1 MNEKDYLKLIGQNIT
16 KVRKR
21 KNLTL
26 VQLGD
31 ICNIEKS
38 NLIPI
43 EKGRTNVT
51 ATTLLKIA
59 NALEVDVQDFFKF

>member
-1 MNEKDYLKLIGQNIT
+1 MNEKDYLKLIGQNIS

-21 KNLTL
+21 KNFTL

-31 ICNIEKS
+31 ACDIEKS

-51 ATTLLKIA
+51 ALTLLKIA
-59 NALEVDVQDFFKF
+59 NALDVDVQDFFKF